1 MFIHKIIFKQ
11 KLIDFLFF
19 FFSEGLLQKVSW
31 WRLVLD
37 ILIQLVL
44 YLQYMRVT
52 WNLTICKHW
61 DQTRNQLWNLQ
72 LSYLLLTIMKSW
84 KFKIWKRRQKPV
96 KYLFWNSW
104 LFFVFFFKDFFVWNF
119 FFCDSFLLCFFLYF
133 FTFLLFLKSV
143 VGQGLCRCC
152 DKTVIILS
160 IITKICWKVRES
172 GKIVCNYNVLRST

>member
-1 MFIHKIIFKQ
+1 MQFLLNKYMFIHQIIFKQ
-11 KLIDFLFF
+11 INNWFF
-19 FFSEGLLQKVSW
+19 FLSEGLLQKVSW

-84 KFKIWKRRQKPV
+84 NFKIWKRRQKPV
-96 KYLFWNSW
+96 KYLFLAVSGCFCI
-104 LFFVFFFKDFFVWNF
+104 LFKRFFVWKLVF
-119 FFCDSFLLCFFLYF
+119 FVILFYFASLYF
-133 FTFLLFLKSV
+133 FLLFL
-143 VGQGLCRCC
+143 LF
-152 DKTVIILS
+152 
-160 IITKICWKVRES
+160 
-172 GKIVCNYNVLRST
+172 